1 MKIKQAF
8 EDFVVDEIFDVET
21 KDEGKYAFV
30 LLTKTNWTT
39 QRAIMQIARRLRIS
53 KVRVH
58 YAGIKDKRAITSQVI
73 SILGVKKEDVEGI
86 VLKDMEFKFLGY
98 SDEDIHIGNLLGN
111 KFKVRVD
118 LTETEKKNIKNNLSL
133 IKKQGFVNYF
143 GPQRFSSGSS
153 SRIGRAIVKGDF
165 EAGVKVM
172 LSDHHGPEGEEFDKF
187 VLNNWENWKDIMKVV
202 PRFLGNEKAVLDYLI
217 RNPTDFAGALRNVAK
232 PLRRI
237 FVHAYQSEIWNRAVS
252 KYIESKVKVKWFD
265 LPGHKIAFPVGEVE
279 LENELE
285 IPGYESKLDGEFGKF
300 LSFELKTEEI
310 GLEIFRVQSMPELS
324 SRGATREP
332 FVKVT
337 NLKFDGKE
345 WFEFELE
352 KGAYATVLLDSLVV

>member
-1 MKIKQAF
+1 MKIKQEF
-8 EDFVVDEIFDVET
+8 EDFVVDELFEVDT
-21 KDEGKYAFV
+21 KAEGKYAFV

-58 YAGIKDKRAITSQVI
+58 YAGIKDKRAVTSQVI

-111 KFKVRVD
+111 KFKVRAE
-118 LTETEKKNIKNNLSL
+118 LSASEKKNIEKNLPL

-143 GPQRFSSGSS
+143 GTQRFSSGSTS
-153 SRIGRAIVKGDF
+153 LIGRAMVKGDF
-165 EAGVKVM
+165 EEAVKIL
-172 LSDHHGPEGEEFDKF
+172 LSKHSGPDGKEFDKF
-187 VLNNWENWKDIMKVV
+187 VLNNWEHWKDIMKVV
-202 PRFLGNEKAVLDYLI
+202 PGFLGNEKAVLDYLI

-252 KYIESKVKVKWFD
+252 KYIESKVKVNWVE
-265 LPGHKIAFPVGEVE
+265 LPGHKIAFPVEEVE
-279 LENELE
+279 LETELE
-285 IPGYESKLDGEFGKF
+285 IPGYESKLDGAFGKF
-300 LSFELKTEEI
+300 LSAELKAEEI
-310 GLEIFRVQSMPELS
+310 GLEIFRVRSMPELS
-324 SRGATREP
+324 SRGATRKVFSE
-332 FVKVT
+332 VKK
-337 NLKFDGKE
+337 LKFDEKE
-345 WFEFELE
+345 WFEFELG
-352 KGAYATVLLDSLVV
+352 KGVYATVLLDNLIS